1 MKTMLS
7 IAAILMALG
16 MAVRAQDIAT
26 ECVVSIGSGD
36 VTTYNALEVEG
47 PKYYKLAFQV
57 PEGVDGN
64 ALESAVL
71 EFFVDVASV
80 TQGNFHWFD
89 ADSVEHVGY
98 TAPTPLLEVYALKS
112 PISGS
117 IQDGQLEKSTM
128 ACTPVLVGENR
139 RVVIDITSIVRSF
152 VIDSGRNFGI
162 VVGSFTGLRE
172 GDFTIKES
180 AFQDGSRA
188 RVHIANSLIRSR
200 PE

>member
-1 MKTMLS
+1 MKTTLCFAM
-7 IAAILMALG
+7 ILMATG
-16 MAVRAQDIAT
+16 IAVRAQDSAT
-26 ECVVSIGSGD
+26 EYVLSIGSGD
-36 VTTYNALEVEG
+36 VTTYNALGVEG
-47 PKYYKLAFQV
+47 SKCYKLAFQV
-57 PEGVDGN
+57 PEGVAAN

-71 EFFVDVASV
+71 EFFVDVAPV
-80 TQGNFHWFD
+80 TQGDFQWFD

-112 PISGS
+112 PIDGT
-117 IQDGQLEKSTM
+117 IRDGQLEKSTM

-152 VIDSGRNFGI
+152 AIDSGRNFGI

-172 GDFTIKES
+172 GDFTIRES

-188 RVHIANSLIRSR
+188 RVHIANSLIRPR